1 MAVEKVIKL
10 KVENG
15 EALLN
20 VQELN
25 KALGDTNK
33 KTDAL
38 NDTMSSATEAID
50 KFTGG
55 AASGFKAVTS
65 GVGTFLKS
73 LTTLKGALIATGLG
87 ALVVVL
93 GSLFTYFTQTSR
105 GADKFA
111 EIMGGVSAAVKVVID
126 RVVLLG
132 EGIVELFS
140 GNFTKAI
147 ETVKNA
153 FTGIGAEIVKETAA
167 GARLAKQLDDIE
179 DRERDLIKLR
189 AKANLQITDARL
201 IADDQTKSIQEREA
215 ALRKAYKLEG
225 EVATAEQKNA
235 QAYVKYLK
243 ERIKLGEST
252 DEDLRLLAEKEA
264 EVDRLRSE
272 TSRRN
277 KKLQSELNQLKAEQA
292 ALDAAAEER
301 VKKLSEEEQKLA
313 DQRKQWSMEDAAAR
327 EKKAIEEDA
336 ARKKNIQSYNEML
349 AQMRASSLSAEE
361 QELAAAEQQYQELL
375 TLAIKSGKE
384 TEAVTQALEE
394 KKAQIKKKYAD
405 EERQREIEQAAKSVE
420 LAGQTFGA
428 LAQLTEALGKGN
440 EKNAE
445 KTFKITKAL
454 RIGEAVA
461 NTAAAIMSQL
471 AVPQDAL
478 TGANFVKAGIVAAT
492 GAAQVAAIAATK
504 FQRGGGAGTTRTS
517 QPSIPT
523 STATAQPLTPNI
535 QFGNT
540 ENQLAGLLGRP
551 MRAYVVNQDITNAN
565 QLERRIRSSATIG
578 G

>member
-1 MAVEKVIKL
+1 MAVEKVIKI

-25 KALGDTNK
+25 KALSDTNK

-38 NDTMSSATEAID
+38 NDTMSSATEAVD
-50 KFTGG
+50 KYTGG
-55 AASGFKAVTS
+55 AASGFKAVVS
-65 GVGTFLKS
+65 GVQTTIKAM
-73 LTTLKGALIATGLG
+73 TTLKGALIATGLG

-93 GSLFTYFTQTSR
+93 GSLFAYFTQTSR

-111 EIMGGVSAAVKVVID
+111 EIMGGVGAAVKVVID
-126 RVVLLG
+126 RIVGLG
-132 EGIVELFS
+132 ESMVKLFS
-140 GNFTKAI
+140 GDFSGAVDG
-147 ETVKNA
+147 VKKA
-153 FTGIGAEIVKETAA
+153 FTGLGDEIIRETKA
-167 GARLAKQLDDIE
+167 GAALARQLDDIE

-189 AKANLQITDARL
+189 AATNVELTKARI
-201 IADDQTKSIQEREA
+201 IADDQTKSIDERIKA
-215 ALRKAYKLEG
+215 VKRADALENK
-225 EVATAEQKNA
+225 VAKAEQANA
-235 QAYVKYLK
+235 QSYVKYLK
-243 ERIKLGEST
+243 ERIRLGEST
-252 DEDLRLLAEKEA
+252 DEDLRALAEAEA
-264 EVDRLRSE
+264 KVDEMRSE
-272 TSRRN
+272 SLRRQ
-277 KKLQSELNQLKAEQA
+277 KKLQNELKSLANERKQQENESLANQ
-292 ALDAAAEER
+292 
-301 VKKLSEEEQKLA
+301 KKLSEEQQKFIDA
-313 DQRKQWSMEDAAAR
+313 QRQWAFEDAA
-327 EKKAIEEDA
+327 I
-336 ARKKNIQSYNEML
+336 RKKRDEDEAKSRAQNLVGYNQML
-349 AQMRASSLSAEE
+349 AQFTASAQSAQA
-361 QELAAAEQQYQELL
+361 QELQAAQAQYVQLL
-375 TLAIKSGKE
+375 DLAIKSGQD
-384 TEAVTQALEE
+384 TAAATAAYEA

-405 EERQREIEQAAKSVE
+405 EERQREIEQSAKSVE

-445 KTFKITKAL
+445 KTFKISKAL
-454 RIGEAVA
+454 RIGEAIA

-492 GAAQVAAIAATK
+492 GAAQVATIAATK
-504 FQRGGGAGTTRTS
+504 FQKGGGSSGRVS

>member
-38 NDTMSSATEAID
+38 NDTMSSATEAVD
-50 KFTGG
+50 KYTNG
-55 AASGFKAVTS
+55 AASGFKALIS
-65 GVGTFLKS
+65 GVQTTIKAM
-73 LTTLKGALIATGLG
+73 TTLKGAIIATGLG
-87 ALVVVL
+87 ALVVAL

-126 RVVLLG
+126 RVIGLG
-132 EGIVELFS
+132 DSLVKLFS
-140 GNFTKAI
+140 GDFKGAV
-147 ETVKNA
+147 EGVKNA
-153 FTGIGAEIVKETAA
+153 FKGLGDEIVRETKA
-167 GARLAKQLDDIE
+167 GAALAKQLDDIE
-179 DRERDLIKLR
+179 DRERDLIKMR
-189 AKANLQITDARL
+189 AEANREIAKARI
-201 IADDQTKSIQEREA
+201 IADDETKSIEERQ
-215 ALRKAYKLEG
+215 KAVRRAFDLENN
-225 EVATAEQKNA
+225 VAKAEQKNA
-235 QAYVKYLK
+235 QSYVKYLK
-243 ERIKLGEST
+243 ERIALGEST
-252 DEDLRLLAEKEA
+252 DEDLRNLAEAEA
-264 EVDRLRSE
+264 KVNDLRTESLRRQRRLE
-272 TSRRN
+272 TELKGLRN
-277 KKLQSELNQLKAEQA
+277 ESKV
-292 ALDAAAEER
+292 AAEEEA
-301 VKKLSEEEQKLA
+301 KAIEE
-313 DQRKQWSMEDAAAR
+313 R
-327 EKKAIEEDA
+327 EKKAFEAATERIKVEREVAEIEKKA
-336 ARKKNIQSYNEML
+336 AADRKLQQSQNVNAYNEML
-349 AQMRASSLSAEE
+349 AQTKASTGTAQQ
-361 QELAAAEQQYQELL
+361 QELAAANQQYMQLL
-375 TLAIKSGKE
+375 TLAIKAGKDT
-384 TEAVTQALEE
+384 TEVTAVYEQ
-394 KKAQIKKKYAD
+394 KKNEIKKKYAD
-405 EERQREIEQAAKSVE
+405 EARALEIAQAAQSVE
-420 LAGQTFGA
+420 LVSQSFGA
-428 LAQLTEALGKGN
+428 IAQLTEALGKGN

-461 NTAAAIMSQL
+461 STAAAIMTQL

-478 TGANFVKAGIVAAT
+478 TGANFVKAGIVAVT
-492 GAAQVAAIAATK
+492 GAAQIATIAATK
-504 FQRGGGAGTTRTS
+504 FQKGGGSSGRVS

-523 STATAQPLTPNI
+523 STPTAQPLTPNI
-535 QFGNT
+535 QFGTT

>member
-10 KVENG
+10 RVENG

-20 VQELN
+20 VEELN
-25 KALGDTNK
+25 KALGQTNK
-33 KTDAL
+33 EADAL
-38 NDTMSSATEAID
+38 TDTMDSATTAID

-65 GVGTFLKS
+65 GIGTLLKS

-87 ALVVVL
+87 ALVVAL

-147 ETVKNA
+147 QTVKNA

-167 GARLAKQLDDIE
+167 GKRLAKQLDDIE

-189 AKANLQITDARL
+189 AKANLQITEARL
-201 IADDQTKSIQEREA
+201 IADDQTKSIAERET

-243 ERIKLGEST
+243 ERIALGEST
-252 DEDLRLLAEKEA
+252 DEDLRQLAEKEA
-264 EVDRLRSE
+264 EVDRLRAE

-292 ALDAAAEER
+292 ALDAAEEER
-301 VKKLSEEEQKLA
+301 LKKLSEEEEKLA
-313 DQRKQWSMEDAAAR
+313 NLRKEWAREDAEAR
-327 EKKAIEEDA
+327 EKKATEDDA
-336 ARKKNIQSYNEML
+336 ARRKNIESYNDML
-349 AQMRASSLSAEE
+349 AQMRGAVGNAQQQELSA
-361 QELAAAEQQYQELL
+361 AAQQYQQLL

-384 TEAVTQALEE
+384 TGAVTALYEE

-405 EERQREIEQAAKSVE
+405 EERKREIEQAAKSVE
-420 LAGQTFGA
+420 LVSQSFGA
-428 LAQLTEALGKGN
+428 IAQLTEALGKGN

-454 RIGEAVA
+454 RLAEAVA
-461 NTAAAIMSQL
+461 NTAAAIMNQIASTPGPAGFIQ
-471 AVPQDAL
+471 
-478 TGANFVKAGIVAAT
+478 AGIAAVT
-492 GAAQVAAIAATK
+492 GAAQIATIAASK
-504 FQRGGGAGTTRTS
+504 FQPNGGGTTSRIS

-523 STATAQPLTPNI
+523 TSPTAQPLTPNI
-535 QFGNT
+535 QFGAT

>member
-38 NDTMSSATEAID
+38 NDTMASATESID

-126 RVVLLG
+126 RVVGLG
-132 EGIVELFS
+132 ESLVKLFS
-140 GNFTKAI
+140 GDFSGAVEGVTKAFSGLGDEI
-147 ETVKNA
+147 AREAKQ
-153 FTGIGAEIVKETAA
+153 GAAL
-167 GARLAKQLDDIE
+167 ARQLDDIE

-189 AKANLQITDARL
+189 AATNVELTKARI
-201 IADDQTKSIQEREA
+201 IADDQTKSIDERIKA
-215 ALRKAYKLEG
+215 VKRADALENK
-225 EVATAEQKNA
+225 VAKAEQANA

-252 DEDLRLLAEKEA
+252 DEDLRALAEAEA
-264 EVDRLRSE
+264 KVDEMRSE
-272 TSRRN
+272 SLRRQ
-277 KKLQSELNQLKAEQA
+277 KKLQNELKSLANERKQQEAESLANQ
-292 ALDAAAEER
+292 
-301 VKKLSEEEQKLA
+301 KKLSEEQQKFIDA
-313 DQRKQWSMEDAAAR
+313 QRQWSFEDAAIR
-327 EKKAIEEDA
+327 KKRDEEEKKSRAQ
-336 ARKKNIQSYNEML
+336 NLVGYNQML
-349 AQMRASSLSAEE
+349 AQFTASAQSAQA
-361 QELAAAEQQYQELL
+361 QELQAAQAQYMQLL
-375 TLAIKSGKE
+375 DLAIKSGQD
-384 TEAVTQALEE
+384 TAAATATYEA
-394 KKAQIKKKYAD
+394 KKAQITKKYAD
-405 EERQREIEQAAKSVE
+405 EDRQREVENAAKSVE

-504 FQRGGGAGTTRTS
+504 FQKGGGAGTTRTS

>member
-15 EALLN
+15 EALLS
-20 VQELN
+20 VEELN
-25 KALGDTNK
+25 KALGQTNK
-33 KTDAL
+33 EADAL
-38 NDTMSSATEAID
+38 NETMDSATEAVD

-55 AASGFKAVTS
+55 AASGFKAVVG
-65 GVGTFLKS
+65 GVQTFLKS
-73 LTTLKGALIATGLG
+73 LTTLKGAIIATGLG

-147 ETVKNA
+147 ETVKSA
-153 FTGIGAEIVKETAA
+153 FTGIGAEIAKETAA

-189 AKANLQITDARL
+189 AKANLQITEARL
-201 IADDQTKSIQEREA
+201 IADDQTKSIEERE
-215 ALRKAYKLEG
+215 KAVRRASELEG
-225 EVATAEQKNA
+225 QVAAAEQKNA
-235 QAYVKYLK
+235 QAYVNYLK
-243 ERIKLGEST
+243 ERIALGEET

-264 EVDRLRSE
+264 EVDRLRAE
-272 TSRRN
+272 TARRN
-277 KKLQSELNQLKAEQA
+277 KKLQSELNQLRQEQKALDDA
-292 ALDAAAEER
+292 ALER
-301 VKKLSEEEQKLA
+301 TKKLSEEEQKLA
-313 DQRKQWSMEDAAAR
+313 DARKQWAMEDAAAR
-327 EKKAIEEDA
+327 EKKATEEDA
-336 ARKKNIQSYNEML
+336 ARKKNIESYNDML
-349 AQMRASSLSAEE
+349 SQMRGAVGTSQQ
-361 QELAAAEQQYQELL
+361 QELAAAKQQYLELL
-375 TLAIKSGKE
+375 SLAIKSGKDT
-384 TEAVTQALEE
+384 TEVTTLYGQ
-394 KKAQIKKKYAD
+394 KQQQIKDKYAK
-405 EERQREIEQAAKSVE
+405 EERARELAQAAKSVE
-420 LAGQTFGA
+420 LVGQSFGA
-428 LAQLTEALGKGN
+428 IAQLTEALGKGN

-454 RIGEAVA
+454 RLAEAVA
-461 NTAAAIMSQL
+461 NTAAAIMNQIASTPGPAGFIQ
-471 AVPQDAL
+471 
-478 TGANFVKAGIVAAT
+478 AGIAAVT
-492 GAAQVAAIAATK
+492 GAAQIATIAASK
-504 FQRGGGAGTTRTS
+504 FQPNGGGTTSRIS

-523 STATAQPLTPNI
+523 TSPTAQPLTPNI
-535 QFGNT
+535 QFGAT

>member
-20 VQELN
+20 IEEVN
-25 KALGDTNK
+25 KALADTNK
-33 KTDAL
+33 QTDNL
-38 NDTMSSATEAID
+38 NETMSSATEAID

-55 AASGFKAVTS
+55 AASGLKAVVS
-65 GVGTFLKS
+65 GVKTFIGS
-73 LTTLKGALIATGLG
+73 LTAVKTALVATGLG

-153 FTGIGAEIVKETAA
+153 FTGIGAEIVKETKA
-167 GARLAKQLDDIE
+167 GAALAKQLDEIE

-189 AKANLQITDARL
+189 AKANLQITEARL
-201 IADDQTKSIQEREA
+201 IADDQTKSIEEREKAVRRA
-215 ALRKAYKLEG
+215 AELEG
-225 EVATAEQKNA
+225 QVAAAEQKNA

-252 DEDLRLLAEKEA
+252 DEDLRQLAEKEA
-264 EVDRLRSE
+264 EVDRLRAE

-277 KKLQSELNQLKAEQA
+277 KKLQSELNQLKQEQKALDDA
-292 ALDAAAEER
+292 ALER
-301 VKKLSEEEQKLA
+301 TKKLSEEEQKLA
-313 DQRKQWSMEDAAAR
+313 DLRKQWAMEDSAAR
-327 EKKAIEEDA
+327 EKNAIEQEVT
-336 ARKKNIQSYNEML
+336 RKKNIDSFRDAL
-349 AQMRASSLSAEE
+349 AQFRASNMNAQQ
-361 QELAAAEQQYQELL
+361 QELAAAEQQYTAIT
-375 TLAIKSGKE
+375 TLAIKAGKD
-384 TEAVTQALEE
+384 TTALTAEYEE
-394 KKAQIKKKYAD
+394 KKKQIKKKYAN
-405 EERQREIEQAAKSVE
+405 EERAREIAAAAQSVE
-420 LAGQTFGA
+420 LVSQSLGAIAG
-428 LAQLTEALGKGN
+428 LVEALSKGN
-440 EKNAE
+440 ERNAE
-445 KTFKITKAL
+445 KNFKITKAL
-454 RIGEAVA
+454 RIAEAVA
-461 NTAAAIMSQL
+461 NTAAGIMSQL

-492 GAAQVAAIAATK
+492 GAAQVAIISSTK
-504 FQRGGGAGTTRTS
+504 FQKAGASAGRVS
-517 QPSIPT
+517 SPSIPT
-523 STATAQPLTPNI
+523 STPTATPMTPNI

-540 ENQLAGLLGRP
+540 ENQLAGLLGQP
-551 MRAYVVNQDITNAN
+551 MRAYVVNQDIQSAN
-565 QLERRIRSSATIG
+565 QLERKIRSSATIG

>member
-38 NDTMSSATEAID
+38 NETMSSATEAVD
-50 KFTGG
+50 KYTGG
-55 AASGFKAVTS
+55 AASGFKALIS
-65 GVGTFLKS
+65 GVQTTIKAM
-73 LTTLKGALIATGLG
+73 TTLKGAIIATGLG
-87 ALVVVL
+87 ALVVAL
-93 GSLFTYFTQTSR
+93 GALFTYFTQTSR

-147 ETVKNA
+147 QTVKNA
-153 FTGIGAEIVKETAA
+153 FTGIGAEIVKETEA
-167 GARLAKQLDDIE
+167 GKRLAKQLDDIE
-179 DRERDLIKLR
+179 DRERDLIKMR
-189 AKANLQITDARL
+189 AEANREIAKARI
-201 IADDQTKSIQEREA
+201 IADDETKSIEERQ
-215 ALRKAYKLEG
+215 KAVRRAFDLENN
-225 EVATAEQKNA
+225 VAKAEQKNA
-235 QAYVKYLK
+235 QSYVKYLK
-243 ERIKLGEST
+243 ERIALGEST
-252 DEDLRLLAEKEA
+252 DEDLRSLAEAEA
-264 EVDRLRSE
+264 KVNDLRTESLRRQRRLE
-272 TSRRN
+272 TELKGLRN
-277 KKLQSELNQLKAEQA
+277 ESKV
-292 ALDAAAEER
+292 AAEEEA
-301 VKKLSEEEQKLA
+301 KAIEE
-313 DQRKQWSMEDAAAR
+313 R
-327 EKKAIEEDA
+327 EKKAFEAATERIKVEREVAEIEKKAAE
-336 ARKKNIQSYNEML
+336 ARKLQQSQNVLAYNDML
-349 AQMRASSLSAEE
+349 AQMKGSLGTAQE
-361 QELAAAEQQYQELL
+361 QELAAAEQQYQQLL
-375 TLAIKSGKE
+375 TSAIKAGKNT
-384 TEAVTQALEE
+384 TEVTALYEQ
-394 KKAQIKKKYAD
+394 KKQQIKDKYAK
-405 EERQREIEQAAKSVE
+405 EERARELAQAAKSVE
-420 LAGQTFGA
+420 LVGQSFGA
-428 LAQLTEALGKGN
+428 IAQLTEALGKGN

-454 RIGEAVA
+454 RLAEAVA
-461 NTAAAIMSQL
+461 NTAAAIMNQIASTPGPAGFIQ
-471 AVPQDAL
+471 
-478 TGANFVKAGIVAAT
+478 AGIAAVT
-492 GAAQVAAIAATK
+492 GAAQIATIAASK
-504 FQRGGGAGTTRTS
+504 FQPNGGGTTSRIS

-523 STATAQPLTPNI
+523 TSPTAQPLTPNI
-535 QFGNT
+535 QFGAT

>member
-25 KALGDTNK
+25 KALGETNK

-38 NDTMSSATEAID
+38 NDTMSSATEAVD
-50 KFTGG
+50 KYTNG
-55 AASGFKAVTS
+55 AASGFKALVS
-65 GVGTFLKS
+65 GVQTTIKAM
-73 LTTLKGALIATGLG
+73 TTLRGALIATGLG
-87 ALVVVL
+87 ALVVAL

-126 RVVLLG
+126 RIIGLG
-132 EGIVELFS
+132 ESLTKLFS
-140 GNFTKAI
+140 GDFSGAV
-147 ETVKNA
+147 EGVKNA
-153 FTGIGAEIVKETAA
+153 FKGLGDEIVRETKA
-167 GARLAKQLDDIE
+167 GAALAKQLDDIE
-179 DRERDLIKLR
+179 DRERDLIKMR
-189 AKANLQITDARL
+189 AEANREIAKARI
-201 IADDQTKSIQEREA
+201 IADDETKSIEERQ
-215 ALRKAYKLEG
+215 KAVRRAFDLENN
-225 EVATAEQKNA
+225 VAKAEQKNA
-235 QAYVKYLK
+235 QSYVKYLK
-243 ERIKLGEST
+243 ERIALGEST
-252 DEDLRLLAEKEA
+252 DEDLRSLAEAEA
-264 EVDRLRSE
+264 KVNELRTESL
-272 TSRRN
+272 RRQ
-277 KKLQSELNQLKAEQA
+277 KKLENELKQLKGEAT
-292 ALDAAAEER
+292 AAAEAEA
-301 VKKLSEEEQKLA
+301 KAIEE
-313 DQRKQWSMEDAAAR
+313 R
-327 EKKAIEEDA
+327 EKKAFEASTERLKVEREVADMEKKTA
-336 ARKKNIQSYNEML
+336 AAKALQQSQNIVAYNDFL
-349 AQMRASSLSAEE
+349 AQMRASSMSAQQ
-361 QELAAAEQQYQELL
+361 QELAAADQQYQQAL
-375 TLAIKSGKE
+375 TLAIKAGKG
-384 TEAVTQALEE
+384 TADVTAAYEE
-394 KKAQIKKKYAD
+394 KKKQIKKKYAD
-405 EERQREIEQAAKSVE
+405 EDRQREVEQAAKSAE

-445 KTFKITKAL
+445 KTFKLTKAL

-504 FQRGGGAGTTRTS
+504 FQRGGGAGATRTS

>member
-38 NDTMSSATEAID
+38 NDTMSSATTAID

-55 AASGFKAVTS
+55 AASGFKAVTG

-126 RVVLLG
+126 RVIGLG
-132 EGIVELFS
+132 ESITKLFS
-140 GNFTKAI
+140 GDFEGAVNG
-147 ETVKNA
+147 VKKA
-153 FTGIGAEIVKETAA
+153 FTGLGDEIVRETKA
-167 GARLAKQLDDIE
+167 GAALARQLDDIE

-189 AKANLQITDARL
+189 AATNVELTKARL
-201 IADDQTKSIQEREA
+201 IADDQTKSVAERE
-215 ALRKAYKLEG
+215 KAVRRVNELENK
-225 EVATAEQKNA
+225 VAKAEQANA
-235 QAYVKYLK
+235 QSYVKYLK
-243 ERIKLGEST
+243 ERIRLGEST
-252 DEDLRLLAEKEA
+252 DEDLRALAEAEA
-264 EVDRLRSE
+264 KVDEMRTESLR
-272 TSRRN
+272 RQ
-277 KKLQSELNQLKAEQA
+277 KKLQNELKSL
-292 ALDAAAEER
+292 AAERKQQETEFLANQKKASEEQQKFADAER
-301 VKKLSEEEQKLA
+301 QWAYEEAQIRKKKDEEQKKSRAQNLVG
-313 DQRKQWSMEDAAAR
+313 
-327 EKKAIEEDA
+327 
-336 ARKKNIQSYNEML
+336 YNQML
-349 AQMRASSLSAEE
+349 AQLTASAQSAQA
-361 QELAAAEQQYQELL
+361 QELQAAQAQYVQLL
-375 TLAIKSGKE
+375 DLAIKSGQD
-384 TEAVTQALEE
+384 TSAATAAYEA

-420 LAGQTFGA
+420 LAGQTFSA
-428 LAQLTEALGKGN
+428 LAQLTEVLGKGN

-445 KTFKITKAL
+445 KAFKITKAL

-461 NTAAAIMSQL
+461 NTASAIMSQL

-478 TGANFVKAGIVAAT
+478 TGANFVKAGIVAVT
-492 GAAQVAAIAATK
+492 GAAQIATIAATK
-504 FQRGGGAGTTRTS
+504 FQKGGGSTAKVS

-523 STATAQPLTPNI
+523 SSPSAQPLTPNI

-540 ENQLAGLLGRP
+540 ENQLAGMLGRP

>member
-10 KVENG
+10 RVENG

-20 VQELN
+20 VEELN

-38 NDTMSSATEAID
+38 NDTMSSATEAVD

-55 AASGFKAVTS
+55 AASGFKAVVS
-65 GVGTFLKS
+65 GVKSFITS
-73 LTTLKGALIATGLG
+73 LTTVKGALIATGLG
-87 ALVVVL
+87 ALVVTL
-93 GSLFTYFTQTSR
+93 GTLFTYFTQTSR

-126 RVVLLG
+126 RIIFLGESIATFLSGDFESGLLG
-132 EGIVELFS
+132 I
-140 GNFTKAI
+140 KM
-147 ETVKNA
+147 A
-153 FTGIGAEIVKETAA
+153 FTGLGDEIVKETKA
-167 GARLAKQLDDIE
+167 GAALAKQLDDIE

-189 AKANLQITDARL
+189 AATNVELTKARI
-201 IADDQTKSIQEREA
+201 IADDQTKSIDERIKA
-215 ALRKAYKLEG
+215 VKRADALENK
-225 EVATAEQKNA
+225 VAKAEQANA

-252 DEDLRLLAEKEA
+252 DEDLRALAEAEA
-264 EVDRLRSE
+264 KVDEMRSE
-272 TSRRN
+272 SLRRQ
-277 KKLQSELNQLKAEQA
+277 KKLQNELKSLANERKQQEAESLANQ
-292 ALDAAAEER
+292 
-301 VKKLSEEEQKLA
+301 KKLSEEQQKFIDA
-313 DQRKQWSMEDAAAR
+313 QRQWSFEDAEIR
-327 EKKAIEEDA
+327 KKRDEEEKKSRAQ
-336 ARKKNIQSYNEML
+336 NLVGYNQML
-349 AQMRASSLSAEE
+349 AQFTASAQSAQA
-361 QELAAAEQQYQELL
+361 QELQAAQAQYMQLL
-375 TLAIKSGKE
+375 DLAIKSGQD
-384 TEAVTQALEE
+384 TAAATATYEA

-405 EERQREIEQAAKSVE
+405 EDRQREVEQAAKSVE